1 MDDSQAA
8 FAVIRAAIIGKVI
21 MVAVNLGTEAS
32 CRSDAIAAGMKG
44 AEVKEACK

>member
-1 MDDSQAA
+1 MDENQV
-8 FAVIRAAIIGKVI
+8 FFGVIVGVLAVAINV
-21 MVAVNLGTEAS
+21 GTEAS